1 MSYKNYND
9 YELIY
14 MVRENDEWSYNILF
28 QKYLPIIRKIAFDY
42 YKGYSSYGYDIDD
55 FIQEGYLGFQQAL
68 KSYDENKNIL
78 FYTFVSLCIQRKII
92 SFCKKISNDKKNIS
106 NKNTVDLD
114 EVSIV
119 DNKLLIDE
127 YFSKR
132 DFIKCIWDV
141 IYTFPFE
148 YTCVFELRMN
158 QFQYLEIEKLLG
170 VSVRRAEFMVH
181 RIQKKIR
188 KEFTINM

>member
-14 MVRENDEWSYNILF
+14 MVRENDEGSYNILF
-28 QKYLPIIRKIAFDY
+28 RKYLPIIRKIAFDN
-42 YKGYSSYGYDIDD
+42 YKCYSTYGYDIDD

-68 KSYDENKNIL
+68 RSFDENKNIL
-78 FYTFVSLCIQRKII
+78 FYTFVSLCIQRKMI
-92 SFCKKISNDKKNIS
+92 SFCKKISNEKKNIS
-106 NKNTVDLD
+106 NNNTVDID

-119 DNKLLIDE
+119 DNNILMDD
-127 YFSKR
+127 YFTKR
-132 DFIKCIWDV
+132 DIIRCIWDV

-158 QFQYLEIEKLLG
+158 QFQYIEIEKLLG

-188 KEFTINM
+188 KEFTINV